1 MSMKNYYWLLLLFFL
16 ISHFE
21 AYSQQDAVWL
31 ANIELLEKAYDIEV
45 YYRDEWIDPTK
56 LSSPNT
62 SLPKEQALESFLS
75 PLHLS
80 YITYRKKMVVLL
92 PDSTARRFAS
102 STEDY
107 GSQLRIPEG
116 VTVIGDLKLF
126 GSQRNATI
134 KGRIMDANNSEPLL
148 GANVS
153 LVGTSRSTSTNEKGE
168 YSFQVPIGLYD
179 LQITSVGYIE
189 ERKPVAIVGDG
200 MLNTELFDTSYELE
214 EITIRERA
222 FENNVTDAKMGI
234 NSIDVASIRRLPTF
248 LGEADVMKSLTFL
261 PGVSSVGEGSSG
273 FNVRGGNFDQNLI
286 LMDGAPVFYPSH
298 MLGFFSLVN
307 SEMVDN
313 LTLYRGG
320 VPAKYGGRISSV
332 LDIRLKEGDKRKWN
346 GNVGLGPITSKGFIE
361 GPIIK
366 DKASISLGV
375 RAASADWILKRT
387 RNVDLRES
395 GARYIDL
402 QGTIDAFVTEK
413 DKVRISGYMSGDRFS
428 FAQDAIYSYQNNI
441 YSFTWTHSFPQNLYL
456 KVNGASSD
464 YDFEVENTELLRE
477 YVMRSGINYKDIK
490 GELTYDPGNGFQ
502 AEIGAMTGRYNIRR
516 GTLNPTAPTS
526 LEAPKS
532 LQDMNGLEK
541 ALFGSA
547 EWKPIPG
554 LTLSGGVRYSIF
566 DQIGPLKVLYYDEN
580 LPRDDNAII
589 DSTSF
594 ENGKTI
600 NSYSGLEPRGSL
612 SVQIADEQSIK
623 IGYNRMRQYI
633 NIVSNTAAVTPFD
646 IWTTSSTHF
655 KPVIGDQYAIG
666 YFRNFGK
673 RKLQTSVEVFYKE
686 MQNVT
691 EYKNNANLFL
701 KDNIETEL
709 LQGFGR
715 SYGAEMLVQKDAG
728 LLTGWVSYT
737 YARSLRTIN
746 GYFDEEKINNG
757 KEYAADFDKPHT
769 LNIVSTYK
777 LSRLWR
783 FSGNFTYSTG
793 RPTSYPIDKYVFNG
807 IVVAQF
813 SERNQFRV
821 PDYHRLDIAFSV
833 DGTNKR
839 KAKVETSWTF
849 SIYNV
854 YGRKNA
860 YSVFFSQRNS
870 DPPVTPYK
878 LAVLGIPFPS
888 ITFNLKFL

>member
-1 MSMKNYYWLLLLFFL
+1 MKKNYYCFVLLLLFVFDGN
-16 ISHFE
+16 
-21 AYSQQDAVWL
+21 AQGTPDWKTK
-31 ANIELLEKAYDIEV
+31 IEQLEKAFGIDI
-45 YYRDEWIDPTK
+45 YYRNEWVDASKVTIPD
-56 LSSPNT
+56 T
-62 SLPKEQALESFLS
+62 SLPRDQALQAFLA
-75 PLHLS
+75 PLSLS
-80 YITYRKKMVVLL
+80 YITYRKKLVVLL
-92 PDSTARRFAS
+92 PDSTARKFAS
-102 STEDY
+102 SSEDY
-107 GSQLRIPEG
+107 GSQLKIPEG
-116 VTVIGDLKLF
+116 VTIIGDLKSF
-126 GSQRNATI
+126 GTQRNATI
-134 KGRIMDANNSEPLL
+134 RGRIIDANSGDPLI
-148 GANVS
+148 GANVM
-153 LVGTSRSTSTNEKGE
+153 LVGTNRSTSTNEKGE
-168 YSFQVPIGLYD
+168 YSFQVPVGLYD
-179 LQITSVGYIE
+179 LLITTVGYIE

-200 MLNTELFDTSYELE
+200 QLSTELFDTTYELE

-234 NSIDVASIRRLPTF
+234 NSIDVASIRRLPSF
-248 LGEADVMKSLTFL
+248 LGEADVIKSLTFL

-298 MLGFFSLVN
+298 MLGFFSLIN

-332 LDIRLKEGDKRKWN
+332 LDIRLKEGDKKRWN
-346 GNVGLGPITSKGFIE
+346 GNVGLGPITSKAFAE
-361 GPIIK
+361 GPLIK
-366 DKASISLGV
+366 NKASLALGV
-375 RAASADWILKRT
+375 RVASADWILKRT
-387 RNVDLRES
+387 RSIELRES
-395 GARYIDL
+395 GARYIDF
-402 QGTIDAFVTEK
+402 QGTIDAFVTDK
-413 DKVRISGYMSGDRFS
+413 DKVRLSGYMSGDRFS

-441 YSFTWTHSFPQNLYL
+441 YSVSWTHSFPQNIYL

-464 YDFEVENTELLRE
+464 YDFEVENTETLRE
-477 YVMRSGINYKDIK
+477 YIMQSGIHYKDVK
-490 GELTYDPGNGFQ
+490 ADLTYDPGNGFQ
-502 AEIGAMTGRYNIRR
+502 AEVGVLAGKYNIER
-516 GTLNPTAPTS
+516 GELEPTTISS
-526 LEAPKS
+526 LEAARS
-532 LQDMNGLEK
+532 LQDMNGIEK
-541 ALFGSA
+541 AVYGSV
-547 EWKPIPG
+547 EWKPASW
-554 LTLSGGVRYSIF
+554 LTLSAGSRYTTF
-566 DQIGPLKVLYYDEN
+566 DQKGPLKIYSYDPA
-580 LPRDDNAII
+580 LARDDDAII
-589 DSTSF
+589 DSTSYAK
-594 ENGKTI
+594 GDVI
-600 NSYSGLEPRGSL
+600 NTYSGFEPRGSA
-612 SVQIADEQSIK
+612 SIKIAEEQSIK

-655 KPVIGDQYAIG
+655 KPVIGDQYGIG
-666 YFRNFGK
+666 YFRNFTK
-673 RKLQTSVEVFYKE
+673 NKLQTSVELFYKE
-686 MQNVT
+686 VQNVT
-691 EYKNNANLFL
+691 EYKNNADLFL

-715 SYGAEMLVQKDAG
+715 SYGAEFLVQKDAG

-737 YARSLRTIN
+737 YSRSLRTIN
-746 GYFDEEKINNG
+746 GELEEQKINRG

-849 SIYNV
+849 SLYNV

-888 ITFNLKFL
+888 VTFNLKFL